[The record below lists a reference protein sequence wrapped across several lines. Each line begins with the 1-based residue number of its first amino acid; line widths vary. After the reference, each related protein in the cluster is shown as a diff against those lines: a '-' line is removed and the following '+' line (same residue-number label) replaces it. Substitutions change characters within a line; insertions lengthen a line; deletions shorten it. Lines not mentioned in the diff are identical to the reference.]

1 MVDERNVPISSS
13 ESNYGNINK
22 VFFKNINSFS
32 YPMIDKNYSIEKCA
46 VAYKKLLYSKLNI
59 NSNNLPVFDLILLGM
74 GEDGHTAS
82 LFPNTKGL
90 NEFEKEVIK
99 NNVPQLDSNRLTLT
113 FPIIL
118 NAYQIIILA
127 KGKVK
132 QEILKK
138 IKSGNGDEY
147 PISKIINSEV
157 NTTFILGIN

>member
-1 MVDERNVPISSS
+1 M
-13 ESNYGNINK
+13 
-22 VFFKNINSFS
+22 
-32 YPMIDKNYSIEKCA
+32 
-46 VAYKKLLYSKLNI
+46 
-59 NSNNLPVFDLILLGM
+59 
-74 GEDGHTAS
+74 
-82 LFPNTKGL
+82 
-90 NEFEKEVIK
+90 
-99 NNVPQLDSNRLTLT
+99 DSNRLTLT